1 MARADVSPY
10 VGWNEARATS
20 GACRCRPD
28 YCRHQGGVLVF
39 MPDRISNWLR
49 LPQLFRSYGTITA
62 TRFEL
67 ARDLWRTPRPLPSFR
82 WPRRKR
88 VTASTA
94 KLRSARLLL
103 SEDRYSTPRCCYVG
117 KKREGEIGDRETV
130 LLISLSAARD
140 DRHLRILNRLPCF
153 VAPSV
158 KRRSLGFSGREIRI
172 IAFSWRK
179 FKVPDLRNKIWNLM
193 ERTYLRA

>member
-103 SEDRYSTPRCCYVG
+103 SEDRYSTPRCCYVYG

-130 LLISLSAARD
+130 ANFIIGCA
-140 DRHLRILNRLPCF
+140 
-153 VAPSV
+153 
-158 KRRSLGFSGREIRI
+158 RRSSLANSESLALLRGAICET
-172 IAFSWRK
+172 AFSRFFGK
-179 FKVPDLRNKIWNLM
+179 RDTDHRFQLEEIQS
-193 ERTYLRA
+193 A

>member
-1 MARADVSPY
+1 MARADVSPTSD
-10 VGWNEARATS
+10 GTKHERRAVRA
-20 GACRCRPD
+20 GAGPIIAATRGR
-28 YCRHQGGVLVF
+28 VLVF

-67 ARDLWRTPRPLPSFR
+67 ARDLWRTPHPLPSFH

-140 DRHLRILNRLPCF
+140 DRHL
-153 VAPSV
+153 
-158 KRRSLGFSGREIRI
+158 
-172 IAFSWRK
+172 
-179 FKVPDLRNKIWNLM
+179 
-193 ERTYLRA
+193 